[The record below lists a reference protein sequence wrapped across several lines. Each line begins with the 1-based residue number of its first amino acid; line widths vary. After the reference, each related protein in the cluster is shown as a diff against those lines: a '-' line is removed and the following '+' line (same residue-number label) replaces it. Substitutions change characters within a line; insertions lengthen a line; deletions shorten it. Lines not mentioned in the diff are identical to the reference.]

1 MAEFRRRCN
10 NLEDWS
16 TFSILLK
23 IPHKRVERR
32 SWYFSSNGQPFMNIY
47 IYHVWWRGRGKN
59 FHFSKSLSKKLVVI
73 VDRLLHW
80 YLLPGYLII
89 TKKESFVSKR
99 CNKEKEVGGQYCSS
113 VILRAWMNNKG
124 FILFLLNAN
133 LCSFPIVRLR
143 LRGMNKKTSEM
154 YDFLTSSI
162 RKIRFILKWY
172 ISSKRLD

>member
-1 MAEFRRRCN
+1 MAN
-10 NLEDWS
+10 
-16 TFSILLK
+16 
-23 IPHKRVERR
+23 H
-32 SWYFSSNGQPFMNIY
+32 SWIY
-47 IYHVWWRGRGKN
+47 ISYVWWRGRGKN
-59 FHFSKSLSKKLVVI
+59 FHFSKSLSKKLVVT

-99 CNKEKEVGGQYCSS
+99 CNKEKEVGGKYCSS

-133 LCSFPIVRLR
+133 ICSFPIVRLR

-154 YDFLTSSI
+154 HDFLRSSI

-172 ISSKRLD
+172 ISSKRLDWKATLNRNTSP